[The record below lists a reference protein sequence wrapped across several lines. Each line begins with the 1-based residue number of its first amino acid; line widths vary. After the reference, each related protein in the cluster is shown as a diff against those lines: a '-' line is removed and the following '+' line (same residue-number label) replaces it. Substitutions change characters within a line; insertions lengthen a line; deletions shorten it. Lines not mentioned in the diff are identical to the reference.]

1 MPPKDK
7 KPTTPLHVL
16 FLGDVVGKPGREAI
30 GKYLP
35 KLKKDLKID
44 FVICNAENAAGGFG
58 ITPKVAREIYDYG
71 VDVITLG
78 DHTWDKP
85 DTPDQLASDWRM
97 IRPHNYPKGTP
108 GKGFHVYPV
117 GDGRQIAVINL
128 MGRVFMNQN
137 ALDCPFHASEQL
149 QDTLKLGQNCDAI
162 VVDMHAEATSEKCCM
177 GILWDGKAS
186 LVTGSHT
193 HIPTADAYIM
203 PKGTGYQTDAGMCGD
218 YNGTSLGSE
227 PKAPLNRF
235 MKAGRYKLTLAKGEA
250 TLCGTFA
257 SIGPDG
263 LCKEVRPV
271 RMGGALQE
279 AK

>member
-1 MPPKDK
+1 MPKTPPKN
-7 KPTTPLHVL
+7 KPLNIL
-16 FLGDVVGKPGREAI
+16 FLGDVVGKPGRQAI
-30 GKYLP
+30 GTYLP
-35 KLKKDLKID
+35 KLKQDLKID

-58 ITPKVAREIYDYG
+58 ITQKIATELYGYG

-78 DHTWDKP
+78 DHAWDK
-85 DTPDQLASDWRM
+85 DETAADIKNDWRM
-97 IRPHNYPKGTP
+97 LRPLNFPEGTP

-117 GDGRQIAVINL
+117 GDGRQIAVVNL
-128 MGRVFMNQN
+128 IGQVFMGMSG
-137 ALDCPFHASEQL
+137 LDNPFKAAEKL
-149 QDTLKLGQNCDAI
+149 QKTLKLGENCNAI

-177 GILWDGKAS
+177 GSFWDGRAS

-218 YNGTSLGSE
+218 YNGTSLGSQTE
-227 PKAPLNRF
+227 GALNRF
-235 MKAGRYKLTLAKGEA
+235 LKGGRFKLKLAEGEA

-263 LCKEVRPV
+263 LCLEVKPV
-271 RMGGALQE
+271 RVGGALQK
-279 AK
+279 AV